1 MFKGDFFVVDYKVS
15 AQGASYSDIVPSDKI
30 RCPNTKYIYIYISE
44 EHKTYSYVSSSP
56 ITYSMFK
63 RVELSVPK
71 EIQEAC
77 NNPANHK
84 DFKRTT
90 GAAVVRYDKQ
100 NECLIVIVC

>member
-1 MFKGDFFVVDYKVS
+1 M
-15 AQGASYSDIVPSDKI
+15 KI
-30 RCPNTKYIYIYISE
+30 LIILIDLFLCSP
-44 EHKTYSYVSSSP
+44 P

-63 RVELSVPK
+63 RIELTVPK

-84 DFKRTT
+84 DYKRTT

-100 NECLIVIVC
+100 NECLIVIVCIHLKLIEFSI